1 MERLNNTLTMNESK
15 NDQDTIDV
23 NNAFIESPTKQD
35 DRPVI
40 RRTSRD
46 LSRKKLAAFVST
58 AIAIGVIILVIIIPI
73 LGLRKSG

>member
-1 MERLNNTLTMNESK
+1 MERLNNTLTVNESK

-23 NNAFIESPTKQD
+23 NNAFIESATKQD

-46 LSRKKLAAFVST
+46 MSRKKLTVFVSVSV
-58 AIAIGVIILVIIIPI
+58 AIGVIILVIIIPI